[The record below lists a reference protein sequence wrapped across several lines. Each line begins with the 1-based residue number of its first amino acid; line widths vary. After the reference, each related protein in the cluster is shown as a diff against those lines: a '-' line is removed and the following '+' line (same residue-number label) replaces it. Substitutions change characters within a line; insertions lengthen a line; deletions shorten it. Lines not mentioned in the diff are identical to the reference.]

1 MSCIAMQRSDA
12 LCAETRGSMS
22 SFSLQCRDSEGVH
35 PVYRNPGYS
44 DDPYPGGVLVSG
56 DPILVPN
63 RSHLLPA
70 VPVESVKSSVPPLA
84 EMPGVG
90 SSPLADR
97 VSELERVAALSDT
110 ELRSHIDRL
119 GIKFAK
125 KVMPSNLGPMSVA
138 HAEFVRQKLMTEWD
152 DAHLQFEP
160 TVVPAACP
168 SLMPTPPTRNVQWL
182 RQKGTSTLHTA
193 PIPLS
198 TKPAWYVDLCAG
210 TSSALRYH
218 LLADP
223 NARVVAFDVLP
234 KSEIMCHIPKQFHSR
249 FHYRQIDVSTL
260 DYDLFVKELDAVGC
274 CVHDV
279 AHVHISPPCTTY
291 SVAHHGKNFHRD
303 GVDPVSWQA
312 HEDDTLV
319 RNTCNLLHDVTTRH
333 PSIMAT
339 AENPLGLWAGL
350 QCVQDLAQRPN
361 WQLVERIDHCMM
373 TSELDEGY
381 FPNKPSSWLLFNC
394 DAQDDVVC
402 DCQCN
407 NRFTE
412 RGKLR
417 YHRVLICNR
426 TTKLPEQRVLKNA
439 LEKAAIPLG
448 MFGHLMARHHRHRSV
463 QSSQPGPPSLHSS
476 APAQLHTAPI
486 LDPTSQFDR
495 QLLCTGKKAIES
507 SINDRVQRL
516 HGKSYEEA
524 IGMEY
529 RSNTG
534 LPKFYKPADY
544 RYDMEHG
551 YIRHAAMSTAATPH
565 EKYVAALETQHHL
578 ECAMLTASGGEPP
591 NRKLAKLRADWPCW
605 RDAECCEMESLE
617 KNGVLR
623 WVPCAKVPPGTKLIA
638 NRLVYKHKV
647 AMPGVPERY
656 KCRLVAKGF
665 LESQAEYG
673 DKFAPVCRLET
684 CRAFFA
690 AACYHRYSMCSIDIC
705 SAFRTAPIN
714 RNVYIAAPEGFE
726 RPGYV
731 CKLERNLEGLAS
743 APRAYYLSFDKY
755 LSKHGF
761 AAVGADPCLYYNSS
775 KDLWLLMYC
784 DDLILA
790 GSPASQAAFKKEL
803 AEEYEF
809 RDYGEP
815 QSFLGMEV
823 TRDQTANTL
832 HLTQRAYI
840 KQLATQYDMLDSNR
854 IDTPMPDRI
863 DDLVLNSPLLK
874 DPSIF
879 RAIVGQL
886 MYCHVACRF
895 DITWAVSQLSKRL
908 AQPTEMDMTAAKR
921 VVQYLHH
928 HPEIGPKYSGNSHT
942 ALIGYSDADYAG
954 DVATRR
960 STSGRVFM
968 FMGSAISWASKQ
980 QRTVATS
987 TAQSEYCAM
996 SDCAREALW
1005 LRQLVGTLLKLEVIP
1020 TTTLFEDNSA
1030 AQKWCYN
1037 PLNHAKQK
1045 HIDIAYHFVR
1055 EQCTQF
1061 LNLNVVPIGTT
1072 DMLGDLYTKN
1082 LAGPRHQYLVQ
1093 RIGNHTD
1100 PALATKL
1107 TEPVG
1112 STVTAGVH
1120 AFSDKLRGVFGTNQR
1135 IDDKQPFFD
1144 EYFAEKP
1151 FLELAGG

>member
-1 MSCIAMQRSDA
+1 
-12 LCAETRGSMS
+12 
-22 SFSLQCRDSEGVH
+22 
-35 PVYRNPGYS
+35 
-44 DDPYPGGVLVSG
+44 
-56 DPILVPN
+56 
-63 RSHLLPA
+63 
-70 VPVESVKSSVPPLA
+70 
-84 EMPGVG
+84 
-90 SSPLADR
+90 
-97 VSELERVAALSDT
+97 
-110 ELRSHIDRL
+110 
-119 GIKFAK
+119 
-125 KVMPSNLGPMSVA
+125 
-138 HAEFVRQKLMTEWD
+138 
-152 DAHLQFEP
+152 
-160 TVVPAACP
+160 
-168 SLMPTPPTRNVQWL
+168 
-182 RQKGTSTLHTA
+182 
-193 PIPLS
+193 
-198 TKPAWYVDLCAG
+198 
-210 TSSALRYH
+210 
-218 LLADP
+218 
-223 NARVVAFDVLP
+223 
-234 KSEIMCHIPKQFHSR
+234 
-249 FHYRQIDVSTL
+249 
-260 DYDLFVKELDAVGC
+260 
-274 CVHDV
+274 
-279 AHVHISPPCTTY
+279 
-291 SVAHHGKNFHRD
+291 
-303 GVDPVSWQA
+303 
-312 HEDDTLV
+312 
-319 RNTCNLLHDVTTRH
+319 
-333 PSIMAT
+333 
-339 AENPLGLWAGL
+339 
-350 QCVQDLAQRPN
+350 
-361 WQLVERIDHCMM
+361 
-373 TSELDEGY
+373 
-381 FPNKPSSWLLFNC
+381 
-394 DAQDDVVC
+394 
-402 DCQCN
+402 
-407 NRFTE
+407 
-412 RGKLR
+412 
-417 YHRVLICNR
+417 
-426 TTKLPEQRVLKNA
+426 
-439 LEKAAIPLG
+439 
-448 MFGHLMARHHRHRSV
+448 
-463 QSSQPGPPSLHSS
+463 
-476 APAQLHTAPI
+476 
-486 LDPTSQFDR
+486 
-495 QLLCTGKKAIES
+495 
-507 SINDRVQRL
+507 
-516 HGKSYEEA
+516 
-524 IGMEY
+524 
-529 RSNTG
+529 
-534 LPKFYKPADY
+534 
-544 RYDMEHG
+544 
-551 YIRHAAMSTAATPH
+551 
-565 EKYVAALETQHHL
+565 
-578 ECAMLTASGGEPP
+578 
-591 NRKLAKLRADWPCW
+591 
-605 RDAECCEMESLE
+605 
-617 KNGVLR
+617 
-623 WVPCAKVPPGTKLIA
+623 
-638 NRLVYKHKV
+638 
-647 AMPGVPERY
+647 
-656 KCRLVAKGF
+656 
-665 LESQAEYG
+665 
-673 DKFAPVCRLET
+673 
-684 CRAFFA
+684 
-690 AACYHRYSMCSIDIC
+690 MCSIDIC

-823 TRDQTANTL
+823 TRDLTANTL

-879 RAIVGQL
+879 RQIVGQL

-895 DITWAVSQLSKRL
+895 NITWAVSQLSKRL
-908 AQPTEMDMTAAKR
+908 AQPTEMDMMAAKR

-928 HPEIGPKYSGNSHT
+928 HPEIGPMYSGNSHT

-1107 TEPVG
+1107 PEPVG

-1120 AFSDKLRGVFGTNQR
+1120 AFRDKLRGVFGTNQR

-1144 EYFAEKP
+1144 EYFVEKP